1 MNVRQHTYL
10 RAHVITL
17 MSAVLFGILLT
28 ACKGKEELPTPP
40 ENPANPTTPTTP
52 TTPETTD
59 EDVSAYDAIV
69 EMTADVVLGNEYAKG
84 PARVHLGPDNT
95 SDHSKVTE
103 IRWSPG
109 DEVAC
114 WNAEEKRWAPYV
126 LTDGAN
132 TTTAR
137 FQGKA
142 VHKDDNVNGQEAL
155 NISHSIFP
163 LSATVRQLTTHDGQD
178 SLLISPGHMVHSIY
192 FTMPG
197 TQIYHEP
204 RENGDGGKDPTFGT
218 QYNVMT
224 GTRSPS
230 NPGHILFRSTGG
242 VLLLR
247 IKGSSFLNSLY
258 GLKLTSNRD
267 EKLWGTF
274 TAAIGTGGEST
285 VEVATDI
292 NGTPLDDLSLS
303 AGSNEL
309 ILDCSNGGAPMTL
322 DTENFTN
329 FYFVLPYGVLSS
341 GFTITMDTDG
351 KKTSAEP
358 GADRFDNGKI
368 TTTKNNTIIQSD
380 IKVMPALELTEN
392 INLTWDLDDMYS
404 QGTVTEF

>member
-17 MSAVLFGILLT
+17 TSAVLFGILLT
-28 ACKGKEELPTPP
+28 ACKGKEELPTLP

-52 TTPETTD
+52 ETSD

-84 PARVHLGPDNT
+84 PARVQLGPDNT
-95 SDHSKVTE
+95 SDHSTVTE
-103 IRWSPG
+103 IRWSMG

-114 WNAEEKRWAPYV
+114 WNAEEKRWAPYM

-142 VHKDDNVNGQEAL
+142 VHKDDNVQGQEAL
-155 NISHSIFP
+155 NISHAIFP

-197 TQIYHEP
+197 EQKYQTPI
-204 RENGDGGKDPTFGT
+204 NGNPTFGT

-230 NPGHILFRSTGG
+230 NPSHILFRSTGG

-247 IKGSSFLNSLY
+247 IKGSSFLSSLY
-258 GLKLTSNRD
+258 SLKLTSNRE

-292 NGTPLDDLSLS
+292 NGTPLTSLSLPE
-303 AGSNEL
+303 GSNTL
-309 ILDCSNGGAPMTL
+309 ILDCSNDDAPMTL
-322 DTENFTN
+322 DKENFTN
-329 FYFVLPYGVLSS
+329 FYFVVPYGVFSS

-351 KKTSAEP
+351 KKTT
-358 GADRFDNGKI
+358 GADRFDNGTI

>member
-17 MSAVLFGILLT
+17 MSAALFGILLT

-103 IRWSPG
+103 IRWSLG

-142 VHKDDNVNGQEAL
+142 VHKDDNVQGQEAL

-197 TQIYHEP
+197 VQTYHEP
-204 RENGDGGKDPTFGT
+204 RPNGDGGYDPTFGT

-258 GLKLTSNRD
+258 GLKLTSRNLD

-285 VEVATDI
+285 VEVAMDI
-292 NGTPLDDLSLS
+292 NGTPLDDLKLPE
-303 AGSNEL
+303 GNNTL
-309 ILDCSNGGAPMTL
+309 ILDCHADYGAEDKLPK
-322 DTENFTN
+322 DKFTN

-351 KKTSAEP
+351 DGDYDDGT
-358 GADRFDNGKI
+358 I

>member
-17 MSAVLFGILLT
+17 TSAVLFGILLT

-52 TTPETTD
+52 ETSD

-84 PARVHLGPDNT
+84 PARVQLGPDNT

-103 IRWSPG
+103 IRWSMG

-114 WNAEEKRWAPYV
+114 WNAEEKRWAPYM

-142 VHKDDNVNGQEAL
+142 VHKDDNVQGQEAL
-155 NISHSIFP
+155 NISHAIFP
-163 LSATVRQLTTHDGQD
+163 LSATVRQLITHDGQD

-197 TQIYHEP
+197 EQVYQAPIEG
-204 RENGDGGKDPTFGT
+204 NPTFGT

-230 NPGHILFRSTGG
+230 NPSHILFRSTGG

-247 IKGSSFLNSLY
+247 IKGSSFLSTLY
-258 GLKLTSNRD
+258 GLKLTSNRE

-292 NGTPLDDLSLS
+292 NGAEVPLT
-303 AGSNEL
+303 GTKEL
-309 ILDCSNGGAPMTL
+309 ILDCSAAFGGSNSLPT
-322 DTENFTN
+322 DKFTN
-329 FYFVLPYGVLSS
+329 FYFVVPYGVFSS
-341 GFTITMDTDG
+341 GFTITMDTNGDHVY
-351 KKTSAEP
+351 
-358 GADRFDNGKI
+358 DNGTI

>member
-1 MNVRQHTYL
+1 MNVKQHIYL
-10 RAHVITL
+10 RAHVLTL
-17 MSAVLFGILLT
+17 MSAALFGVLLT
-28 ACKGKEELPTPP
+28 ACKGKEEPSTLPD
-40 ENPANPTTPTTP
+40 TPTTP
-52 TTPETTD
+52 TIPETPND
-59 EDVSAYDAIV
+59 GVSTYDAIV
-69 EMTADVVLGNEYAKG
+69 EMSADVVTGNEYAKG

-95 SDHSKVTE
+95 SNHAIVTE
-103 IRWSPG
+103 IRWTTG

-126 LTDGAN
+126 LTSGADS
-132 TTTAR
+132 TSAR

-155 NISHSIFP
+155 NINHAIFP
-163 LSATVRQLTTHDGQD
+163 LSATVRQLTTHDHQD
-178 SLLISPGHMVHSIY
+178 SLLISPGHLVHSIY
-192 FTMPG
+192 FTMPDEQKYQ
-197 TQIYHEP
+197 TPI
-204 RENGDGGKDPTFGT
+204 NGNPTFGT

-230 NPGHILFRSTGG
+230 NPSHILFRSTGG

-247 IKGSSFLNSLY
+247 IKGSSFLSSLY
-258 GLKLTSNRD
+258 GLKLTSNTE

-292 NGTPLDDLSLS
+292 NGAEVPLT
-303 AGSNEL
+303 GTNEL
-309 ILDCSNGGAPMTL
+309 ILDCRAAFGGADRLPK
-322 DTENFTN
+322 DNFTN
-329 FYFVLPYGVLSS
+329 FYFVVPYGVFSS
-341 GFTITMDTDG
+341 GFTITMDTNGDG
-351 KKTSAEP
+351 VYN
-358 GADRFDNGKI
+358 NGTI
-368 TTTKNNTIIQSD
+368 TTNKNNTIIQSD